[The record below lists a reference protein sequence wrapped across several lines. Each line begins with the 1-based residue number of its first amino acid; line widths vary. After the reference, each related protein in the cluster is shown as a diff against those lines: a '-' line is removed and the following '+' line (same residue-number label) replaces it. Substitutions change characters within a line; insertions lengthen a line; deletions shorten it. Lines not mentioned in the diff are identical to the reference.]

1 MILRR
6 SPEMPKI
13 ESGYI
18 KKELPK
24 NIGTIGMALLIV
36 GVILCLVAYLTD
48 PARAAFSYLT
58 AFIFLI
64 SVGLG
69 SLFLVSLEYAA
80 GAVWSVPFRRISEF
94 FASSIPYFILLVI
107 PLFFSMHDLFT
118 WMNPQVVAQDKV
130 LQGRMAYLNVPF
142 FITRD
147 VAIFLIW
154 WLFYVVLIKNSRK
167 QDESADQNLTTRN
180 IKLSLAFIPIFAFS
194 ISIISFDWMMSMT
207 PKWFS
212 TIFGV
217 YLFAGSTW
225 VALAVLTLA
234 AVLLT
239 ENGYL
244 STKVKKD
251 HYYSLGTLM
260 FAFTVFWAYIAFS
273 QYMLQWYGNL
283 PEEII
288 YFMHRWNGGWKYAS
302 LALVIIHFMVPFLI
316 LLPRSSKTNPKILI
330 FVSIWIIVAQYFD
343 SYWLV
348 MPDMV
353 NNGLVYTFSWMDFAF
368 PVAVA
373 GLIIVLFNSM
383 VKKHNLLPVGD
394 PKLQRS
400 FDFHL

>member
-1 MILRR
+1 M
-6 SPEMPKI
+6 SKI

-24 NIGTIGMALLIV
+24 NIGNIGLILLVV
-36 GVILCLVAYLTD
+36 GIILSLIAYLTD
-48 PARAAFSYLT
+48 PASAAFSYLT
-58 AFIFLI
+58 AFIFFI
-64 SVGLG
+64 CIGLG
-69 SLFLVSLEYAA
+69 SLFLVTLEYAA

-94 FASSIPYFILLVI
+94 YASSVPYYILLVI
-107 PLFFSMHDLFT
+107 PLFFSMHNLFT
-118 WMNPQVVAQDKV
+118 WMNPGVVAQDKV
-130 LQGRMAYLNVPF
+130 LQGRMVYLNVPF
-142 FITRD
+142 FVVRES
-147 VAIFLIW
+147 AIFLIW
-154 WLFYVVLIKNSRK
+154 WLFYALLINNSRK
-167 QDESADQNLTTRN
+167 QDESSDQKLTAKN
-180 IKLSLAFIPIFAFS
+180 IKLSIAFIPIFAFT

-225 VALAVLTLA
+225 VALAVLTLS
-234 AVLLT
+234 AVLLA

-244 STKVKKD
+244 SPKVKRD

-260 FAFTVFWAYIAFS
+260 FAFTVFWAYIAFA

-288 YFMHRWNGGWKYAS
+288 YFIHRWTGGWKYVS
-302 LALVIIHFMVPFLI
+302 LALVIVHFIVPFLI
-316 LLPRSSKTNPKILI
+316 LLPRSSKTNPKILV
-330 FVSIWIIVAQYFD
+330 FVSIWIIAAQYLD

-353 NNGLVYTFSWMDFAF
+353 NNGFTYSFSWIDISF
-368 PVAVA
+368 PIAVA
-373 GLIIVLFNSM
+373 GLVIVLFNSM
-383 VKKHNLLPVGD
+383 VKKHNLIPLGD